1 MKGVYQSIRLAHV
14 SIRMLSQMKDM
25 LRTPSIG
32 NRLIVNLDVSNGTFW
47 TESTLW
53 TTVLAMTKSRIL
65 PPLSTHLLRAD
76 K

>member
-32 NRLIVNLDVSNGTFW
+32 KPSDCQPRCVQRNLLDRVNTLDNS
-47 TESTLW
+47 
-53 TTVLAMTKSRIL
+53 AC
-65 PPLSTHLLRAD
+65 HD
-76 K
+76 KISYITSA